1 MEKIRIAK
9 VVNVVGIKGEVKLY
23 HYSDYRERF
32 EELDELILKK
42 GKSPEKTYQIEK
54 VRYQGDMV
62 ILKLRGIDDRNE
74 AETLRDCDV
83 FITEA
88 DLRELPEDTYYLR
101 DLIGMKVIDEGHYG
115 EIGTLKDV
123 IQNSAQDIYVVKR
136 FKFKKEDGTEIEFK
150 PDAVEEGLVIPMLRP
165 DGVPYYQL
173 IDYDTIDFI
182 LEQFIS
188 KRLLLGRRID
198 L

>member
-1 MEKIRIAK
+1 MENENNQ
-9 VVNVVGIKGEVKLY
+9 VNTNDINN
-23 HYSDYRERF
+23 
-32 EELDELILKK
+32 
-42 GKSPEKTYQIEK
+42 Q
-54 VRYQGDMV
+54 
-62 ILKLRGIDDRNE
+62 N
-74 AETLRDCDV
+74 
-83 FITEA
+83 
-88 DLRELPEDTYYLR
+88 
-101 DLIGMKVIDEGHYG
+101 
-115 EIGTLKDV
+115 
-123 IQNSAQDIYVVKR
+123 NSATIDVAEGAWYQDIYVVKK

-188 KRLLLGRRID
+188 KRLLLGRPVN

>member
-1 MEKIRIAK
+1 MENENNQ
-9 VVNVVGIKGEVKLY
+9 VN
-23 HYSDYRERF
+23 
-32 EELDELILKK
+32 
-42 GKSPEKTYQIEK
+42 T
-54 VRYQGDMV
+54 
-62 ILKLRGIDDRNE
+62 N
-74 AETLRDCDV
+74 
-83 FITEA
+83 
-88 DLRELPEDTYYLR
+88 DTNN
-101 DLIGMKVIDEGHYG
+101 
-115 EIGTLKDV
+115 
-123 IQNSAQDIYVVKR
+123 QNNSAIMEVAEGAWYQDIYVVKR

-150 PDAVEEGLVIPMLRP
+150 PDAVEEGLVLPMLRP

>member
-1 MEKIRIAK
+1 MENENNQ
-9 VVNVVGIKGEVKLY
+9 VNTNDTNNQNNSVIMEV
-23 HYSDYRERF
+23 
-32 EELDELILKK
+32 
-42 GKSPEKTYQIEK
+42 
-54 VRYQGDMV
+54 
-62 ILKLRGIDDRNE
+62 
-74 AETLRDCDV
+74 AEG
-83 FITEA
+83 A
-88 DLRELPEDTYYLR
+88 WY
-101 DLIGMKVIDEGHYG
+101 
-115 EIGTLKDV
+115 
-123 IQNSAQDIYVVKR
+123 QDIYVVKR

-150 PDAVEEGLVIPMLRP
+150 PDAVEEGLVLPMLRP

>member
-1 MEKIRIAK
+1 MENENNQ
-9 VVNVVGIKGEVKLY
+9 VN
-23 HYSDYRERF
+23 
-32 EELDELILKK
+32 
-42 GKSPEKTYQIEK
+42 T
-54 VRYQGDMV
+54 
-62 ILKLRGIDDRNE
+62 N
-74 AETLRDCDV
+74 
-83 FITEA
+83 
-88 DLRELPEDTYYLR
+88 DTNN
-101 DLIGMKVIDEGHYG
+101 
-115 EIGTLKDV
+115 
-123 IQNSAQDIYVVKR
+123 QNNSAIMEVAEGAWYQDIYVVKK